1 MSEPTPTQGLVL
13 WCLLARCGR
22 APQGTLVPAVKKPD
36 REALAAAG
44 LIAVEK
50 AGRSF
55 VLTVTDRGWHWAG
68 RNLQA
73 PLPANLRVLQD
84 WLARI
89 DRHLA
94 ETGATLADLVG
105 SAPEAQAEAEAAP
118 ETKAAPR
125 RRAATPRKA
134 AAKPA
139 GGLGPRRLRARIE
152 AAYLGLT
159 GGARAQAV
167 RLSALRAALPDLDR
181 ATVDSGLAAILRK
194 DATARLSQ
202 FSDPKALTP
211 AERAAA
217 YSPAGEPFHI
227 LWIR

>member
-1 MSEPTPTQGLVL
+1 MSEPTPTQSLVL
-13 WCLLARCGR
+13 WCLLGRCGR
-22 APQGTLVPAVKKPD
+22 AAQGTLVPAVRKPD

-55 VLTVTDRGWHWAG
+55 VLSVTDRGWHWAG

-73 PLPANLRVLQD
+73 PLPPNLRVLRD
-84 WLARI
+84 WLGRI

-94 ETGATLADLVG
+94 ATGQTLADLVG
-105 SAPEAQAEAEAAP
+105 SPPETAPEPAP
-118 ETKAAPR
+118 ETKAAPK
-125 RRAATPRKA
+125 RRAAAPRKA
-134 AAKPA
+134 APKA
-139 GGLGPRRLRARIE
+139 GRPLGPRQLRARIE
-152 AAYLGLT
+152 AAYLDLT
-159 GGARAQAV
+159 GGARAEAV
-167 RLSALRAALPDLDR
+167 RLSDLRAALADLDR

-211 AERAAA
+211 AEHAAA